1 MKTLFIETTMG
12 ASGDM
17 LLGAL
22 IGLMPEPEKF
32 VERLNQ
38 LGFENLEV
46 KCKTKTSMGIAGNR
60 IKVRFDGQ
68 EECGHKDHH
77 EHEKKHKKH
86 HEHHEGCCGKH
97 HKGDAHEHH
106 EGCCGRHHKKD
117 HHSEHFGSAPL
128 IIAAKDSRSHH
139 HKDGKHHKEHKEH
152 SHNDLASLGK
162 IIDTLDV
169 DEIIKSQAKEVYQII
184 AEAEAKAHNMEVS
197 QIHFH
202 ELGEKDAVFDIVA
215 VCLAIDELEVDKII
229 ATPIHVG
236 YGKVKTAH
244 GKLPIPTPATAEIL
258 RGIPIYSKDVKGELC
273 TPTGASLLKYFVNE
287 FRQMPMAV
295 WDKIGYGVG
304 KKEFEEPNILRC
316 FIGESMILD

>member
-12 ASGDM
+12 VSGDM

-32 VERLNQ
+32 VQRLNK

-60 IKVRFDGQ
+60 IKVKFDGQ

-77 EHEKKHKKH
+77 KHEKKHKRHHNHHEDCCGTHHETDGHEHHSNDGAFPLIVSKDSCCGHHKH
-86 HEHHEGCCGKH
+86 HEEGQRCGNH
-97 HKGDAHEHH
+97 HKG
-106 EGCCGRHHKKD
+106 HKGN
-117 HHSEHFGSAPL
+117 SY
-128 IIAAKDSRSHH
+128 
-139 HKDGKHHKEHKEH
+139 
-152 SHNDLASLGK
+152 NDLASLGR
-162 IIDTLDV
+162 IIDTLHV
-169 DEIIKSQAKEVYQII
+169 DEIVKSQAKEVYQII
-184 AEAEAKAHNMEVS
+184 AEAESKAHNMEMS

-202 ELGEKDAVFDIVA
+202 ELGELDAVFDIVA
-215 VCLAIDELEVDKII
+215 VCFAIDELEVDKII
-229 ATPIHVG
+229 STPIHVG

-244 GKLPIPTPATAEIL
+244 GKLPVPTPATAEIL
-258 RGIPIYSKDVKGELC
+258 RGIPIYSKGIKGELC

-316 FIGESMILD
+316 FIGETVHLD